1 MDVIKVDEEGVGVG
15 DGVDEVVGGG
25 VDEVSGVD
33 DVLMIMEE
41 EVLEVRGVLVVT
53 AEGLLL
59 AIDLD
64 DDTEVLDGDDWVDV
78 VGSLVSVLVVL
89 LDMVNCLPCKSLCGR
104 LLYAVAMSVNRNIA
118 MVCGHEM

>member
-1 MDVIKVDEEGVGVG
+1 VDVIKVDEEGVGVG
-15 DGVDEVVGGG
+15 DWVDEVVGGG

-89 LDMVNCLPCKSLCGR
+89 LDMVNCLPCKSLRGR

-118 MVCGHEM
+118 VVCGHEM